1 MKKNLTILYRIITI
15 IICITLVIGVL
26 LKVLSL
32 RRLTTDFQPI
42 YTKETSTVISNPFCG
57 FYQLAGYTPTDK
69 KSSTDAIKWWKKHLS
84 KSSESLIL
92 LEINLKDYSK
102 KNLSGQALQQINT
115 LLDQCTSS
123 KKQLI
128 LRFLYDWDGKAKS
141 TEPANFDQIRS
152 HIAQLSIPVNIHKD
166 CIYIIQGLFI
176 GNYGEM
182 HHSKYHTTHLLQILA
197 SDMNKNFDP
206 SIYLAVR
213 TPAQMRRILQSNT
226 PGQTGSADESIQA
239 LTSRLGLFND
249 GMLGSVTD
257 LGTYGTSPLTEKSSY
272 GQSGTRAQELY
283 YQKKLGELVPIGG
296 EVIFHK
302 KLSNLMSAINAFS
315 TMHVSYLNEA
325 HDIKVI
331 KQWQRSTYTG
341 KGVFAGTNGYHYMQS
356 HLGYRYTL
364 KQSNLDFHSFVG
376 NEAYLYLTIGNSG
389 FSPAYRSFDTYLL
402 VTDQKTKKAIR
413 TLKTEIDNCSISAQ
427 DKSTFR
433 ITLNVRTLKKG
444 AYNLSLKMVDPY
456 TKQSIHFAND
466 GYENSNE
473 VPIGTLTLR

>member
-115 LLDQCTSS
+115 LLDKCTSS

-389 FSPAYRSFDTYLL
+389 FSPAYRSFDTYVL